1 MSAPCSYLFVPGNR
15 PERFIKAR
23 NAGAD
28 AVIFDLEDAVQ
39 PAEKALARDAV
50 ANALDGLDDAALA
63 QASPQVPPQVPP
75 HVPLYVRIN
84 GAQTEWFAD
93 DVAALAAHPALAG
106 LILPKAEDRESIAA
120 IRKRAHAALTVS
132 PIVESARGYARLDE
146 VCGAVSIDRLM
157 FGTLDFQLDLG
168 MEANED
174 ELNAFR
180 SGIVLASRVAGLAA
194 PVDGVS
200 TVLDDAESIEADARR
215 GKRLGFGGK
224 LCIHPKQLAAV
235 HRAYAWSEAEYDWAK
250 RVLQAVEASGGA
262 AVAVDGRMVDMPVI
276 LKAQR
281 IVATPRRNE

>member
-15 PERFIKAR
+15 PDRFIKAR

-39 PAEKALARDAV
+39 PAEKGLARDAV
-50 ANALDGLDDAALA
+50 VNGLDAAGAPADA
-63 QASPQVPPQVPP
+63 PHHPPI
-75 HVPLYVRIN
+75 YVRIN

-93 DVAALAAHPALAG
+93 DVAALAAHPTLAG

-120 IRKRAHAALTVS
+120 IRKRAHAALTIS
-132 PIVESARGYARLDE
+132 PIIESAHGYARLDE
-146 VCGAVSIDRLM
+146 VCSAVSVDRLM

-168 MEANED
+168 MEANDD
-174 ELNAFR
+174 ELIVFR

-200 TVLDDAESIEADARR
+200 TSIDDPQSVEADARR
-215 GKRLGFGGK
+215 GRRLGFGGK

-235 HRAYAWSEAEYDWAK
+235 HRAYAWSEAEYEWAK
-250 RVLQAVEASGGA
+250 RVLHAVEASGGA

-281 IVATPRRNE
+281 IAATPRRNE

>member
-50 ANALDGLDDAALA
+50 VNALGDAALA
-63 QASPQVPPQVPP
+63 QASPQA
-75 HVPLYVRIN
+75 PLYVRIN

-93 DVAALAAHPALAG
+93 DVAALASHPALAG

-132 PIVESARGYARLDE
+132 PIVESARGYTRLDE
-146 VCGAVSIDRLM
+146 VCGAVSVDRLM

-200 TVLDDAESIEADARR
+200 TVIDDAASIEADARR

-250 RVLQAVEASGGA
+250 RVLEAVRASGGA
-262 AVAVDGRMVDMPVI
+262 AVAVDGKMVDAPVI
-276 LKAQR
+276 LKAER
-281 IVATPRRNE
+281 IAATPRRPA